1 LLTSTSPR
9 LGPHG
14 LDVQAIAARIAPGA
28 TVTAQRSR
36 SAAVV
41 AHAAHA
47 GGTAHRATQPVQ
59 SGRAATVMVSTVVV
73 MMVVVRLRRG
83 HTVTH
88 CSRGHR
94 GTLEHIRCRHRSRL
108 MMRRRMVIGGIAAGV
123 VGCYTVMIIWL
134 IWLRIYLHLVGA
146 AGKQGV
152 LFVL

>member
-1 LLTSTSPR
+1 SLLSSMLNRLCCMKFTAMLVGTNCDGPSFLFLASCSNFCLASSVASMLRILATMPRSTSGMP
-9 LGPHG
+9 LSIW
-14 LDVQAIAARIAPGA
+14 LDNI
-28 TVTAQRSR
+28 SR
-36 SAAVV
+36 
-41 AHAAHA
+41 
-47 GGTAHRATQPVQ
+47 Q

-123 VGCYTVMIIWL
+123 
-134 IWLRIYLHLVGA
+134 
-146 AGKQGV
+146 
-152 LFVL
+152 